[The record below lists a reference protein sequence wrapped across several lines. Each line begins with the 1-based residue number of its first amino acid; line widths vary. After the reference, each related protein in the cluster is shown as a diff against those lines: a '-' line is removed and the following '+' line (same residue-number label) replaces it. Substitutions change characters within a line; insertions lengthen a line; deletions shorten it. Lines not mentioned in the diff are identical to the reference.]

1 MDVILWS
8 VTGVVVALV
17 TFGIV
22 DWRTRT
28 ACGERTRRAHKDVV
42 TAIAKLLAQGQ
53 ARVDLPVIESVLK
66 TKAREYNVNLSIADE
81 LPRIVED
88 LAARFTESEFIPP
101 RTRQNLLKKAF
112 ALQRLGESR
121 RPTLKEA
128 AADLEESCRLAAS
141 HSRRSTLLSATVSLL
156 AAIVT
161 LAIIA
166 AFIGVDV
173 IGLLPVYAGGICAAI
188 AAAVFFS
195 LYQASRATRSKEA
208 RTLADVHG
216 IFEEM
221 VLDVLG
227 KTMPEA
233 IVQRNVRIETGRYLV
248 DVDFIINVN
257 GITLPIK
264 LKHGLVRPQT
274 VAAMAA
280 VMNKLATE
288 RGMIITSMQMDD
300 QTKKMAMP
308 RNMTFLQGIMSAED
322 LTRGLKDANIVGP
335 EARC

>member
-17 TFGIV
+17 TFGIAE
-22 DWRTRT
+22 WRTRT
-28 ACGERTRRAHKDVV
+28 ARGERTRRAHKDVV

-53 ARVDLPVIESVLK
+53 APVDLPVIESALK
-66 TKAREYNVNLSIADE
+66 TKAREYNVNLSVAYE

-88 LAARFTESEFIPP
+88 LGARFTESELIPP
-101 RTRQNLLKKAF
+101 RTKQNLLKKAF

-128 AADLEESCRLAAS
+128 VADLEESCRLAAS

-161 LAIIA
+161 LAIVT
-166 AFIGVDV
+166 AFIGADV
-173 IGLLPVYAGGICAAI
+173 IGLLPIYAGGVCAAI
-188 AAAVFFS
+188 AAAVVFS

-208 RTLADVHG
+208 RTLADVHRV
-216 IFEEM
+216 FEEM

-233 IVQRNVRIETGRYLV
+233 TVQRNVRIETKRYLV
-248 DVDFIINVN
+248 EVDFIINVN
-257 GITLPIK
+257 GIALPIK

-274 VAAMAA
+274 VVAMAA
-280 VMNKLATE
+280 VVNELATE
-288 RGMIITSMQMDD
+288 RGMIITSMQMSDR
-300 QTKKMAMP
+300 TRKMEMP
-308 RNMTFLQGIMSAED
+308 KNITLLEGIMSAED
-322 LTRGLKDANIVGP
+322 LTRGLKDADIVGP
-335 EARC
+335 EARY

>member
-1 MDVILWS
+1 MDVILW
-8 VTGVVVALV
+8 VVIGIVVALV

-28 ACGERTRRAHKDVV
+28 ARGERTLRAHKDVV
-42 TAIAKLLAQGQ
+42 TAIAKVLAQGQ
-53 ARVDLPVIESVLK
+53 ARVDLPVIESLLK
-66 TKAREYNVNLSIADE
+66 TKAREYDVDLSIADE
-81 LPRIVED
+81 LPKIVED
-88 LAARFTESEFIPP
+88 LAARLTESEFIPP
-101 RTRQNLLKKAF
+101 RTRQNLLQKAF
-112 ALQRLGESR
+112 ALRRLGESR

-128 AADLEESCRLAAS
+128 VTDLEECSRLAAG

-161 LAIIA
+161 LAVVA
-166 AFIGVDV
+166 AFIGADV

-188 AAAVFFS
+188 AAAVVFS

-208 RTLADVHG
+208 RTLADVHR
-216 IFEEM
+216 IFQEM

-233 IVQRNVRIETGRYLV
+233 VVQRNVRIETGRYLV
-248 DVDFIINVN
+248 EVDFITNVN

-264 LKHGLVRPQT
+264 LRHGLVRPQT

-280 VMNKLATE
+280 VIDKLATD
-288 RGMIITSMQMDD
+288 RGMIITSMQMSDR
-300 QTKKMAMP
+300 TRKMAMP
-308 RNMTFLQGIMSAED
+308 TNITFLEGIMSGED
-322 LTRGLKDANIVGP
+322 LTRGLKDADIVG
-335 EARC
+335 ARPRC

>member
-1 MDVILWS
+1 MDVILW
-8 VTGVVVALV
+8 VVIGVVVALA

-22 DWRTRT
+22 DWRTKDAR
-28 ACGERTRRAHKDVV
+28 GERTRRAHKDVV

-53 ARVDLPVIESVLK
+53 ARVDLPIIESVLK
-66 TKAREYNVNLSIADE
+66 NKGREYGVSLSIADE
-81 LPRIVED
+81 LPKIVED
-88 LAARFTESEFIPP
+88 TVARLAESEFIPP
-101 RTRQNLLKKAF
+101 KTRQNLLKKAF
-112 ALQRLGESR
+112 ALQGLDESR

-128 AADLEESCRLAAS
+128 VADLQELARLTAG
-141 HSRRSTLLSATVSLL
+141 HSRRNVLLSAAVSLL

-161 LAIIA
+161 LAIITWLA
-166 AFIGVDV
+166 GADV
-173 IGLLPVYAGGICAAI
+173 VELLPFYAGGVCAAI
-188 AAAVFFS
+188 AAAVVFS

-208 RTLADVHG
+208 RTLADVHR

-221 VLDVLG
+221 VLDVFG

-233 IVQRNVRIETGRYLV
+233 IVQRDVRIEAGRYSV
-248 DVDFIINVN
+248 EVDFIINVN

-288 RGMIITSMQMDD
+288 RGMIITSMQMSD

-308 RNMTFLQGIMSAED
+308 RNITFLEGIMCAED
-322 LTRGLKDANIVGP
+322 LTRGLKDADIVGP
-335 EARC
+335 EPPC

>member
-28 ACGERTRRAHKDVV
+28 ARRERERRAHKDAV
-42 TAIAKLLAQGQ
+42 TAIGKLLAEGQ
-53 ARVDLPVIESVLK
+53 ARVDLPVIESVLR

-88 LAARFTESEFIPP
+88 VAARFAESEFIPP

-112 ALQRLGESR
+112 ALQPLGESR
-121 RPTLKEA
+121 SPTLKEA
-128 AADLEESCRLAAS
+128 VADLEESSRLAAS
-141 HSRRSTLLSATVSLL
+141 HSRRSTLLSAAVSLL

-173 IGLLPVYAGGICAAI
+173 IGLLPVYAGAICVAI
-188 AAAVFFS
+188 AAAAVFS
-195 LYQASRATRSKEA
+195 LYQASRATRSNEA
-208 RTLADVHG
+208 RTLADVHR

-227 KTMPEA
+227 KTMPDA

-248 DVDFIINVN
+248 ELDFIINVN
-257 GITLPIK
+257 GVMLPIK
-264 LKHGLVRPQT
+264 LKHGLVRRQT
-274 VAAMAA
+274 IAAMAA

-288 RGMIITSMQMDD
+288 RGMIITSVQMAD

-308 RNMTFLQGIMSAED
+308 RNITLLEGIVSAED
-322 LTRGLKDANIVGP
+322 LSRGLKDSKIVVS
-335 EARC
+335 EA

>member
-1 MDVILWS
+1 MDVVTS
-8 VTGVVVALV
+8 VVIGIVVALV

-28 ACGERTRRAHKDVV
+28 ARAERTRRAHKDVV
-42 TAIAKLLAQGQ
+42 TVIAKVLAQGQ
-53 ARVDLPVIESVLK
+53 ARVDLPVIESLLK
-66 TKAREYNVNLSIADE
+66 TKAREYDVDLSIVDE
-81 LPRIVED
+81 LPKIVED

-101 RTRQNLLKKAF
+101 RTRQNLLQKAF
-112 ALQRLGESR
+112 GLRRLGESR
-121 RPTLKEA
+121 RPALKEA
-128 AADLEESCRLAAS
+128 VTDWQESCRSAAS
-141 HSRRSTLLSATVSLL
+141 HRRRNTLLSAAVSLL

-166 AFIGVDV
+166 AFTGADV
-173 IGLLPVYAGGICAAI
+173 IGLLPVYAGGICATI
-188 AAAVFFS
+188 AAAVVFS

-208 RTLADVHG
+208 EALADVHR

-233 IVQRNVRIETGRYLV
+233 TVQRNVRIETGRYLV
-248 DVDFIINVN
+248 DVDFIVDVN

-280 VMNKLATE
+280 VMSKLATE
-288 RGMIITSMQMDD
+288 RGVIITSMQMSD
-300 QTKKMAMP
+300 QMKKMAMP
-308 RNMTFLQGIMSAED
+308 KNITLLEGIMSAED
-322 LTRGLKDANIVGP
+322 LTRGLKAADIVRSEP
-335 EARC
+335 

>member
-1 MDVILWS
+1 MNVILWT

-17 TFGIV
+17 TFGIA

-28 ACGERTRRAHKDVV
+28 ARGDRTRRAHKDVV
-42 TAIAKLLAQGQ
+42 TVIAKLLAQGQ
-53 ARVDLPVIESVLK
+53 TRVDLPVIETVLK
-66 TKAREYNVNLSIADE
+66 TKAREYDVSLSIADE

-88 LAARFTESEFIPP
+88 TVARLTESEFIPP
-101 RTRQNLLKKAF
+101 RTRQTLLKKAF
-112 ALQRLGESR
+112 ALQGLGESR

-128 AADLEESCRLAAS
+128 VADLEESSRLAAS
-141 HSRRSTLLSATVSLL
+141 YSRRNLLLSVTVSLL

-161 LAIIA
+161 LAMIA
-166 AFIGVDV
+166 AFMGADV

-188 AAAVFFS
+188 AAAIVFS

-208 RTLADVHG
+208 KALADVHRV
-216 IFEEM
+216 FEEM

-233 IVQRNVRIETGRYLV
+233 IVQRNVRIEAGRYSV
-248 DVDFIINVN
+248 EVDFIINVN

-274 VAAMAA
+274 VAAMTA
-280 VMNKLATE
+280 VMNNLATE
-288 RGMIITSMQMDD
+288 RGMIITSMQMSE
-300 QTKKMAMP
+300 QAKKMTVP
-308 RNMTFLQGIMSAED
+308 RNITFLEGIMSAED
-322 LTRGLKDANIVGP
+322 LTRGLKDADIVGP
-335 EARC
+335 EPRC

>member
-1 MDVILWS
+1 MDLILCVVI
-8 VTGVVVALV
+8 GVGVALV

-28 ACGERTRRAHKDVV
+28 ARAERTRRARKDVV
-42 TAIAKLLAQGQ
+42 TAIAKVLAQGQ
-53 ARVDLPVIESVLK
+53 ARVDLPVIESLLR
-66 TKAREYNVNLSIADE
+66 TKAREYDVDLSTIDE

-101 RTRQNLLKKAF
+101 RTRQNLLQKAF
-112 ALQRLGESR
+112 ALRRLGEDR

-128 AADLEESCRLAAS
+128 VTDWQESCRLAAS
-141 HSRRSTLLSATVSLL
+141 HRRRNTLLSAAVSLL

-166 AFIGVDV
+166 AFIGADV
-173 IGLLPVYAGGICAAI
+173 IGLLPFYASGICVVI
-188 AAAVFFS
+188 AATVVFS
-195 LYQASRATRSKEA
+195 LYQTSRATRSKQA
-208 RTLADVHG
+208 RALADVHR

-227 KTMPEA
+227 KTIPEA
-233 IVQRNVRIETGRYLV
+233 TVERNVRIETGRYFV
-248 DVDFIINVN
+248 DVDFIVDVN

-264 LKHGLVRPQT
+264 LRHGLVRPQT

-280 VMNKLATE
+280 VVNRLATE
-288 RGMIITSMQMDD
+288 RGVIVTSMRMSDQM
-300 QTKKMAMP
+300 KKMAMP
-308 RNMTFLQGIMSAED
+308 KNIILLEGVMSAED
-322 LTRGLKDANIVGP
+322 LTRGLKDAEVVPPGQ
-335 EARC
+335 